1 MSLRSIFASLG
12 KSKLKPKPTGP
23 HGEVVHAT
31 AGCQRF
37 GHPEFRVRV
46 GNKAIPDQ
54 DVAWFLRFLESRVA
68 EGEKFSG
75 GQSLQ
80 VGWMYTM
87 LEKADDGFL
96 RVMEPDMKQIPV
108 HFIDSV
114 DSTLM
119 HLRNQK
125 DVVQSLVPE
134 IAPDFPSLQESAVV
148 HLQYKSAARVLLTR
162 AAPHDAADSGWW
174 LTDLS
179 DEHGTQDPSRF
190 TKTSLYQLAI
200 DRPDL
205 VKFFAVPPGLQVVI
219 DGPLIAVLGPEGEV
233 EQQPGSYLSELN
245 RARQARAG

>member
-1 MSLRSIFASLG
+1 MSLRSVLASLG
-12 KSKLKPKPTGP
+12 MSKATAPG
-23 HGEVVHAT
+23 GEVVHAT
-31 AGCQRF
+31 GGCQRF

-46 GNKAIPDQ
+46 RNKAIPDD

-80 VGWMYTM
+80 VGWMYTR
-87 LEKADDGFL
+87 LEKADDGSL
-96 RVMEPDMKQIPV
+96 QVMEPDMKQIPV
-108 HFIDSV
+108 RFIDSV

-134 IAPDFPSLQESAVV
+134 IEPDFPSLQQSAVV
-148 HLQYKSAARVLLTR
+148 HLQYKSASRVLLTR
-162 AAPHDAADSGWW
+162 ATPHDAADSGWW
-174 LTDLS
+174 LTDLA
-179 DEHGTQDPSRF
+179 DEQGAQDPSRF

-219 DGPLIAVLGPEGEV
+219 DGPLIGVLGPDGEID
-233 EQQPGSYLSELN
+233 QQPGSYLSELN